1 MKPMPPDLPVSEED
15 WNQTPAAVQA
25 LLLTLWQQVA
35 ELQAEVAQL
44 REQVGRNSQNSSQP
58 PSSDPPNAPPHPPPT
73 PPPPKPPPPP
83 PPPPRPPPRPPPPTR
98 PGPRRGASRADS
110 RATRG
115 TGGSCCPWSRSR
127 AWWNS
132 SRPHVRRVGPCCWA
146 KTPIRSGSR

>member
-58 PSSDPPNAPPHPPPT
+58 PSSDPPNAPP
-73 PPPPKPPPPP
+73 
-83 PPPPRPPPRPPPPTR
+83 PPPRRPPPPTR
-98 PGPRRGASRADS
+98 HGPRRGASRADS

-132 SRPHVRRVGPCCWA
+132 SRPRVRRVGPCCWA

>member
-58 PSSDPPNAPPHPPPT
+58 PSSDPPNAPPHVPAG
-73 PPPPKPPPPP
+73 
-83 PPPPRPPPRPPPPTR
+83 RF
-98 PGPRRGASRADS
+98 GPRVQATVGYLTGRIGISQRDVDEVMTTVFHTDLSLGSIPAQEERVSAALAEPGHDGAS
-110 RATRG
+110 
-115 TGGSCCPWSRSR
+115 P
-127 AWWNS
+127 
-132 SRPHVRRVGPCCWA
+132 
-146 KTPIRSGSR
+146 